1 MKNIFL
7 KVKKFWLFLSFLGLQ
22 NRNTS
27 LEKKGIVIANQLNIV
42 MLVIMVLLSIISA
55 TVRHFD
61 HRPIEMGSWRL
72 LLILLVNII
81 NILLAKKSHFTALK
95 ISLIFVPVFIFFIL
109 TTLTGFV
116 EEESYYYYP
125 YVIIAFSLFPQLIL
139 APYKETA
146 IYYTAL
152 AYFLVLVMISD
163 NLLSYYAETP
173 LKASESIK
181 EFYFYYKLVP
191 FIVFVFL
198 HLSISYLRNINFNF
212 EKEIIAYNEELNAT
226 IEELKVTQQ
235 HLVQSEKMA
244 SIATLISGMAHEMNN
259 PLNFINGGMQFFSDI
274 KEEIK
279 NHMPQEMQKKY
290 ELATKMTLEG
300 LERVSGIVNSLMIF
314 SQSEKFSLVN
324 SNLNLLL
331 DNILQFFNLKD
342 YHIQIKKT
350 YLLKDMVKIFPN
362 KISQAVIIILDNA
375 VYSLKQSSITDK
387 VISISTRAKEK
398 NVQIEISNNGPPIL
412 EKDINKIFD
421 PFFTT
426 KAPGKG
432 IGLGLSI
439 AYSLIEE
446 HKGIIKVQNTMDA
459 VSFVIELPKNSE

>member
-7 KVKKFWLFLSFLGLQ
+7 KVKKFWLFLSFLGLE

-42 MLVIMVLLSIISA
+42 MLMTMVLISIITA
-55 TVRHFD
+55 IVRHFD
-61 HRPIEMGSWRL
+61 HGPIGMGSWRL
-72 LLILLVNII
+72 IIILFI
-81 NILLAKKSHFTALK
+81 NIFNIFLAKKSHFTALK
-95 ISLIFVPVFIFFIL
+95 ISLIFVPVFIFFIF
-109 TTLTGFV
+109 TTFTGFV

-146 IYYTAL
+146 IYYSAL
-152 AYFLVLVMISD
+152 VYFLILVMISD
-163 NLLSYYAETP
+163 NLLTHYAEKP
-173 LKASESIK
+173 LKAAEFIK
-181 EFYFYYKLVP
+181 EFYFFYKLVP
-191 FIVFVFL
+191 LIVFVFL

-212 EKEIIAYNEELNAT
+212 EREITAYNEELNAT

-279 NHMPQEMQKKY
+279 NYMPQEMQKKY

-314 SQSEKFSLVN
+314 SQSGQSSLIN
-324 SNLNLLL
+324 SNLNIIL
-331 DNILQFFNLKD
+331 DNILQFFDLKD
-342 YHIQIKKT
+342 YNIQIKKT
-350 YLLKDMVKIFPN
+350 FLLKDMISIYPS

-375 VYSLKQSSITDK
+375 VYALKHCDSHEKMIN
-387 VISISTRAKEK
+387 ISTRAKEK
-398 NVQIEISNNGPPIL
+398 TVQIEISNNGPPIL

-446 HKGIIKVQNTMDA
+446 HKGIIKVQNTMNG
-459 VSFVIELPKNSE
+459 VSFMIELPKNS